1 MRLRNWIWVSMAAG
15 PRLTWWM
22 ALAYYGAPVLVVVA
36 VALAVLML
44 IPKPIAAAILQ
55 QLRLLVE

>member
-1 MRLRNWIWVSMAAG
+1 MAAG

-36 VALAVLML
+36 LALAVLL
-44 IPKPIAAAILQ
+44 VIPKPIAVAILQ
-55 QLRLLVE
+55 QLHLLLD

>member
-1 MRLRNWIWVSMAAG
+1 MQLRNWIWVSMAAG

-36 VALAVLML
+36 LALAGLML
-44 IPKPIAAAILQ
+44 IPKPIAVEILQ
-55 QLRLLVE
+55 KLRLLLG